1 MSWLNRAQQHEQ
13 ACIKFMRDLIH
24 IPSES
29 GQEGGVAARIKEEME
44 RLNFDRAWIDD
55 YGNVIGKIG
64 NGPTRL
70 LFDSHI
76 DTVGIGNLDQWEF
89 DPYEGKLED
98 GYIYGRGACDNHNG
112 TVPQVFGA
120 ALLKESKEILDQFT
134 IYVVGTVQEEDC
146 DGLALRYIL
155 EESVGPVDFICLGEA
170 TDLKIYRG
178 HRGRMEIEVATT
190 GVSCHGS
197 APSRG
202 KNAIYRM
209 GQLVG
214 EIEQLNERLLV
225 DDFLGKG
232 TCAVTYIECDTPSLC
247 AVPDGCRI
255 HVDRRLTRGED
266 KELAVKEIMELP
278 SFNSDYMSIKIKSYD
293 TPSYTGKVL
302 ETEKYYP
309 TWTLSLEHQL
319 VQAGVKAASAV
330 DGKTPEVSRWVFSTN
345 GVSSMGQLNIPTIGY
360 GPGREEE
367 SHSIMDRIKIA
378 DMVYATAFYAALPE
392 ALLEKKA

>member
-155 EESVGPVDFICLGEA
+155 E
-170 TDLKIYRG
+170 
-178 HRGRMEIEVATT
+178 
-190 GVSCHGS
+190 
-197 APSRG
+197 
-202 KNAIYRM
+202 
-209 GQLVG
+209 
-214 EIEQLNERLLV
+214 
-225 DDFLGKG
+225 
-232 TCAVTYIECDTPSLC
+232 
-247 AVPDGCRI
+247 
-255 HVDRRLTRGED
+255 
-266 KELAVKEIMELP
+266 
-278 SFNSDYMSIKIKSYD
+278 
-293 TPSYTGKVL
+293 
-302 ETEKYYP
+302 
-309 TWTLSLEHQL
+309 
-319 VQAGVKAASAV
+319 
-330 DGKTPEVSRWVFSTN
+330 
-345 GVSSMGQLNIPTIGY
+345 
-360 GPGREEE
+360 
-367 SHSIMDRIKIA
+367 
-378 DMVYATAFYAALPE
+378 
-392 ALLEKKA
+392 